1 MRSAA
6 FAVLL
11 VGCGFSV
18 GASGTD
24 PGSDTG
30 PDVPGVISGVRK
42 LVLDNTGI
50 TSTLDDVP
58 VLVAIGGQVDRAKV
72 IDPRKDLKFEDP
84 ATGAAL
90 SFEVEAFNPVGE
102 ILVWVRV
109 PHIPPP
115 PAASAILL
123 TVGPAVGATAP
134 EQVWT
139 AYEQVQ
145 HFTGNSN
152 DATAQNHDGT
162 ATGAVIG
169 AGYLAGSM
177 TFGTAARVSFA
188 GQTLDQWSEATLEMW
203 IRPKYS
209 GIADIGGMQ
218 PAVIDNGGS
227 FRIGRFFLVS
237 TSLVFQIDVA
247 WSGATSYLHPVL
259 PFDSWSHVAWA
270 YAGDTMR
277 VYVNGTQVLSDT
289 VGTHNLAN
297 SGGAL
302 VLGNQVNGAK
312 MEIDEFRISKIGHS
326 ADWMRIQHRSM
337 TRGLV
342 TFTDP

>member
-6 FAVLL
+6 LAVLL

-18 GASGTD
+18 GASTTD
-24 PGSDTG
+24 SGADTA
-30 PDVPGVISGVRK
+30 PDVPVLPSGVRK

-58 VLVAIGGQVDRAKV
+58 VLVAIGGQVDRTKV

-84 ATGAAL
+84 ATSAVL

-109 PHIPPP
+109 PHIPPA
-115 PAASAILL
+115 PAESAILL
-123 TVGPAVGATAP
+123 TVGSAVGATAP

-145 HFTGNSN
+145 HFTGTSN
-152 DATAQNHDGT
+152 DSTAQHHDGT
-162 ATGAVIG
+162 ATGAVITG
-169 AGYLAGSM
+169 GYLAGSM

-203 IRPKYS
+203 IRPKYA
-209 GIADIGGMQ
+209 GTTDIGGLQ

-227 FRIGRFFLVS
+227 FRIGRFYLVS

-259 PFDSWSHVAWA
+259 PFDTWSHVAWA

-277 VYVNGTQVLSDT
+277 VYVDGVQVLSDT
-289 VGTHNLAN
+289 VGVHNLAN
-297 SGGAL
+297 SDSAL
-302 VLGNQVNGAK
+302 VLGNAVNGAK
-312 MEIDEFRISKIGHS
+312 MEIDEFRISKTGRS

-342 TFTDP
+342 TFTNP

>member
-1 MRSAA
+1 M
-6 FAVLL
+6 LL

-18 GASGTD
+18 GAS
-24 PGSDTG
+24 DTPPSPEAG
-30 PDVPGVISGVRK
+30 PDVPGVISNVRK

-50 TSTLDDVP
+50 SSTLDDVP
-58 VLVAIGGQVDRAKV
+58 VLVAIGGQVDRTQV

-84 ATGAAL
+84 ATGAVL
-90 SFEVEAFNPVGE
+90 PFEIEAFNPVGE

-115 PAASAILL
+115 PATPAILL

-145 HFTGNSN
+145 HFTGNAN
-152 DATAQNHDGT
+152 DATAQHHDGT
-162 ATGAVIG
+162 ATGAVIA

-188 GQTLDQWSEATLEMW
+188 GPTLDQWDEATLEMW
-203 IRPKYS
+203 LRPKYT
-209 GIADIGGMQ
+209 GIVDIGGLQ
-218 PAVIDNGGS
+218 PNVIDNGGS
-227 FRIGRFFLVS
+227 FRIGRFFVVAS
-237 TSLVFQIDVA
+237 SLVFQIDVT

-259 PFDSWSHVAWA
+259 PFDAWSHVAWA

-277 VYVNGTQVLSDT
+277 VYVNGTQVLSET
-289 VGTHNLAN
+289 VGIHTLASSN
-297 SGGAL
+297 GPL

-312 MEIDEFRISKIGHS
+312 MEIDEFRISKTGRS